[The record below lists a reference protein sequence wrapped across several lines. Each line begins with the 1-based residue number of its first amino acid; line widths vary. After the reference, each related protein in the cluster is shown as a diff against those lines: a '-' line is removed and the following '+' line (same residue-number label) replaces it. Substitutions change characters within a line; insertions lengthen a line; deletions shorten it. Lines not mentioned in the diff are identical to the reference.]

1 MLILLHYTV
10 LYVHYSILDLIEF
23 LLKLCQKNLHVNFIK
38 SLARSIGAIF
48 TQVNKGILYQL
59 HTFNLHL

>member
-23 LLKLCQKNLHVNFIK
+23 LLKLCQKIYML
-38 SLARSIGAIF
+38 
-48 TQVNKGILYQL
+48 IL
-59 HTFNLHL
+59 